1 MTGAPSSTW
10 FTAPP
15 DWHWLIIFY
24 FFLGGLAGGSYFLAA
39 TIDLVAPHDRRLAR
53 LGYYVAFP
61 CVVVS
66 GLLLSI
72 DLGRPLRFWHM
83 LLEDHTLLPI
93 FKWWSPMSVG
103 SWALLIFGAFSFVS
117 FVTALAEDREIR
129 WPGLRQI
136 QPTVGKLL
144 PVTRHLRAPA
154 VLGHLIAFAGGAVGV
169 FIAGYTGVLLGV
181 TNRPI
186 WSDSPLLGMLFIVS
200 AESTSGAAML
210 LIAQSAGWRTP
221 GMDDLHRLDTWVV
234 VIEFAVLVAF
244 LVSLGSVFRAWISV
258 WGLLL
263 LFGVV
268 LLGMVMPFLMW
279 VNDRWLGDNPITTP
293 AVLVLVGGFLLRM
306 VVVLSGEAV

>member
-1 MTGAPSSTW
+1 MIGAPSSTW

-15 DWHWLIIFY
+15 EWHWLIIFY

-39 TIDLVAPHDRRLAR
+39 TIDLVAPRDRRLAR

-61 CVVVS
+61 CVVAS

-83 LLEDHTLLPI
+83 LVENQTGRPM

-103 SWALLIFGAFSFVS
+103 SWALLVFGVFTFVS
-117 FVTALAEDREIR
+117 FVAALAEDDEVR
-129 WPGLRQI
+129 WPGLRRI
-136 QPTVGKLL
+136 QPAARKLL
-144 PVTRHLRAPA
+144 PITRYLRAPA
-154 VLGHLIAFAGGAVGV
+154 GLGHLIAFVGGAFGV

-181 TNRPI
+181 TNRPV

-200 AESTSGAAML
+200 AESTAGAAML
-210 LIAQSAGWRTP
+210 LIAQTQGWRTR
-221 GMDDLHRLDTWVV
+221 GMEDLHRLDTWVV
-234 VIEFAVLVAF
+234 VLEFAVLVAF
-244 LVSLGSVFRAWISV
+244 LVSLGPVFQAWLSV

-263 LFGVV
+263 LVGVI
-268 LLGMVMPFLMW
+268 LLGMLMPFLMW
-279 VNDRWLGDNPITTP
+279 VSPRWLGNNPITTP

-306 VVVLSGEAV
+306 VIVLSGEAV